1 MRSIS
6 KTAAALAVLALLPAV
21 ATAQSM
27 TAKGDITGP
36 YRFPEQGG
44 AAIYK
49 GACQGCHMPDGMGA
63 TGAAT
68 YPALARDPRLAA
80 PAYPILRVLNGHGAM
95 PSFGAAL
102 DDAQIA
108 DVVGYIRAS
117 FANAYR
123 GQVTAAQVKAL
134 RGG

>member
-1 MRSIS
+1 MINAAAA
-6 KTAAALAVLALLPAV
+6 TAALALLPA
-21 ATAQSM
+21 AAFAQSM

-36 YRFPEQGG
+36 YSFPERGG

-49 GACQGCHMPDGMGA
+49 GACQGCHMENGMGA

-68 YPALARDPRLAA
+68 YPALARNPRLAA
-80 PAYPILRVLNGHGAM
+80 AAYPILRVLNGHGAM
-95 PSFGAAL
+95 PTVGAAL

-108 DVVGYIRAS
+108 DVVGYIRTS
-117 FANAYR
+117 FGNAYAAR
-123 GQVTAAQVKAL
+123 VTPAQVKAL